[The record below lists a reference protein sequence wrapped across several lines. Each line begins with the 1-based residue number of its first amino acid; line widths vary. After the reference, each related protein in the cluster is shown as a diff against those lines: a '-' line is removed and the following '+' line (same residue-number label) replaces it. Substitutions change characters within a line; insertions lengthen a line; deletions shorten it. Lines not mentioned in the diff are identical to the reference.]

1 MQSSELPK
9 GVRGILQHFS
19 GLRDPRVAGRC
30 AYPFETVLVIGLL
43 GVLCGAAGWKELE
56 TFAKSKKKFL
66 RTFLDMPAKP
76 PKEGVFRRLFSSL
89 RPVAFEA
96 CIGAWVNGL
105 AEPLAGQVVA
115 FDGKALRG
123 ALARA
128 FGRTPLHQVHAWVGS
143 QRLMLAL
150 RNVEGAPEEGDA
162 IVSMLEALELK
173 GAIVTM
179 DAGNASKKVAQKVLD
194 AEAEYVVTIKAN
206 RKKFHTAL
214 QAFFTDAEAT
224 GFADVKVR
232 HQKTLERGHGRDE
245 RREVWVVSAKA
256 LGDMATYWPGLQSIV
271 MIRRTRV
278 LPDAT
283 VQQWTHYYASS
294 LPPRVR
300 LLAASIREHWGVE
313 NGLHWILDVQMG
325 EDACPIHNTNG
336 ATNFALLRRIAL
348 TLLQRDTT
356 EKRGTKA
363 KQKMAGWDD
372 DYLLHLLTLGLA

>member
-1 MQSSELPK
+1 MQSSKLPK
-9 GVRGILQHFS
+9 GVREILQHFS

-30 AYPFETVLVIGLL
+30 GYSFETVLVIGLL
-43 GVLCGAAGWKELE
+43 GVLCGAAGWTELE
-56 TFAKSKKKFL
+56 GFAKAKRKWL

-89 RPVAFEA
+89 RPAAFEA
-96 CIGAWVNGL
+96 CMGAWVNSL
-105 AEPLAGQVVA
+105 AESLAGQVVA

-128 FGRTPLHQVHAWVGS
+128 FGRTPLHQVHAWAGS
-143 QRLMLAL
+143 QRLMLAQ
-150 RNVEGAPEEGDA
+150 RNVQGAPEEGDA
-162 IVSMLEALELK
+162 ILSMLEALELK

-194 AEAEYVVTIKAN
+194 REAEYVVTIKAN

-214 QAFFTDAEAT
+214 REFFTDAEAKD
-224 GFADVKVR
+224 FAGVKVR
-232 HQKTLERGHGRDE
+232 HQKAQERGHGRDE
-245 RREVWVVSAKA
+245 VREVWVVPARA
-256 LGDMATYWPGLQSIV
+256 LGEMATYWPGLQSIV

-283 VQQWTHYYASS
+283 VQRWTHYYVSS

-300 LLAASIREHWGVE
+300 LLADSIREHWGVE

-325 EDACPIHNTNG
+325 EDACPIRDTNG
-336 ATNFALLRRIAL
+336 ATNFALLRRMAL
-348 TLLQRDTT
+348 TLLQRDETV
-356 EKRGTKA
+356 KRGTKA

-372 DYLLHLLTLGLA
+372 DYLLHLLTRGLA